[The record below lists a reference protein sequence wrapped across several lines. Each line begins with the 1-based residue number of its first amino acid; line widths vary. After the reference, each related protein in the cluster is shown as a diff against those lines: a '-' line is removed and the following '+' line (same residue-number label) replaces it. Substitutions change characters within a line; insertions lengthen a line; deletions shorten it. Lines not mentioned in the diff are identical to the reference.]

1 VERHQRVLE
10 RRAEAERPA
19 RRHWVQSLALVL
31 ILWDVSGRGLA
42 IHAGLQAYVLGAY
55 VAVGGAIANYF
66 GSNPSTPTTTGSA
79 PARRTPTGSGSSSRS
94 DPGRLVPGGYARHA
108 RWRRILKP
116 LDFAFIPA
124 AFIGLALAGT
134 RTAAVAGIV
143 GMGFGLASLTRL
155 RPIARI
161 AILGVLTYAFFALLP
176 VVQPL
181 ASFQRLGTTANEAT
195 EGDLNG
201 RLSQWSQGLDSFHE
215 HPLVGVGA
223 NMYRTVNTLGR
234 RRTTRSSPSS
244 SSSA

>member
-1 VERHQRVLE
+1 M
-10 RRAEAERPA
+10 
-19 RRHWVQSLALVL
+19 QSLALVL
-31 ILWDVSGRGLA
+31 ILWDVFRTRTA

-55 VAVGGAIANYF
+55 VAVGGAIANCF
-66 GSNPSTPTTTGSA
+66 GSNPFYTSYDRFSPGATNPDGFGFIIALGIPVAWYLAGTPCT
-79 PARRTPTGSGSSSRS
+79 
-94 DPGRLVPGGYARHA
+94 A

-124 AFIGLALAGT
+124 AFIGPRLADAHGG
-134 RTAAVAGIV
+134 RRRHRRHGVRP
-143 GMGFGLASLTRL
+143 GLAHPPAPDRAD
-155 RPIARI
+155 RDPR
-161 AILGVLTYAFFALLP
+161 VLTYAFFALLP

-223 NMYRTVNTLGR
+223 NMYRTVNTLGKEAHN
-234 RRTTRSSPSS
+234 SFVSVLV
-244 SSSA
+244 SSA